1 MIAAAIVGASGYSG
15 VELMRILARH
25 PDVSITSAMA
35 GKSAGERVEKLYPDL
50 AGRVELEL
58 QPVQPERFQGA
69 DVAFLA
75 LPSGESMVV
84 APRIR
89 GDVGRIIDL
98 SGDFRLANEELYE
111 QFYGQRHAAPE
122 LLQHAVYGLPE
133 LNKEA
138 IASAGLL
145 SNPGCY
151 PTSAI
156 LALLPALQHDVI
168 DPSTIVI
175 NSLSGVSGAGRSSKV
190 EMSFTEVNEN
200 VRAYKIG
207 VHQHIPEIQTVLE
220 SATGRDVSLT
230 FVPHLIPI
238 SRGIYTTVTA
248 RMARSLSRGD
258 LLALYQAHYQSAP
271 FVRVKEG
278 IPEITHVNHTNFCDI
293 GLVVEERTQRL
304 IILSVL
310 DNMIKGAAGQAVQ
323 NMNIMLGF
331 PEERA
336 LR

>member
-1 MIAAAIVGASGYSG
+1 VIAAAIVGASGYSG
-15 VELMRILARH
+15 VELMRILSRH
-25 PDVSITSAMA
+25 PDVSITTATA

-58 QPVQPERFQGA
+58 EPLLPERLQGA

-75 LPSGESMVV
+75 LPSGESMAV
-84 APRIR
+84 APKIR
-89 GDVGRIIDL
+89 GNVGCIIDL
-98 SGDFRLANEELYE
+98 SGDFRLASAELYE
-111 QFYGQRHAAPE
+111 QFYGQQHAAPD
-122 LLQHAVYGLPE
+122 LLQLAVYGLPE
-133 LNKEA
+133 LNREA
-138 IASAGLL
+138 IASAGFL

-156 LALLPALQHDVI
+156 LALLPVLRHDMI

-200 VRAYKIG
+200 VRAYKVG

-248 RMARSLSRGD
+248 RMSRSLSRGD
-258 LLALYQAHYQSAP
+258 LLALYQAHYHGEP
-271 FVRVKEG
+271 FVRIKEG
-278 IPEITHVNHTNFCDI
+278 IPEITHVHHTNFCDI
-293 GLVVEERTQRL
+293 GLVVEERTQRI

-310 DNMIKGAAGQAVQ
+310 DNMMKGAAGQAVQ

-331 PEERA
+331 PEERS
-336 LR
+336 LV